1 LDIGRDKHYQDRGFG
16 EVEQETGTRKET
28 GGKEMIVPISNSS
41 LIDQLERT
49 EEGVVRVT
57 FKSTG
62 AVHEYDGIPAVL
74 FNQWTQA
81 ESAGKFFHANIKGKY
96 ESRKV

>member
-1 LDIGRDKHYQDRGFG
+1 LDIGRDNYYQDRGFG

-28 GGKEMIVPISNSS
+28 RGKEMIVPIANSS

-62 AVHEYDGIPAVL
+62 AVHEYAGVPAVL

-81 ESAGKFFHANIKGKY
+81 ESAGKFFHANIKGQF
-96 ESRKV
+96 ESRKL